1 MKKFF
6 AIIVAVM
13 TTCCLMV
20 SPAFAYDSYTPCT
33 PATNFEIPD
42 DLLGHEVPSP
52 FPYDEDWEM
61 LFGSEKPLPNAPAFA
76 DITNTSELK
85 DWEHG
90 VLAPY
95 YPYYVSDI
103 GGLIPIPRYVEGPE
117 PGNYEFHFYDI
128 DIDEE
133 AWLAQSEKPAVP
145 TVVTDT
151 EAEDGEHLIEAIAPD
166 EQQAISA
173 VANRVAEVDPDGK
186 TQFGP
191 WESGEILPVI
201 EEKVVVD
208 EQAWT
213 EEIQHEAKTV
223 TVEVIDSP
231 AWTERIEHEG
241 TDPVIETVSDGWA
254 KCDKDGQED
263 YVFTGD
269 QLIIH
274 DGQSGYWFW
283 SANEVPDWKDICANS
298 GINKADQVKEA
309 QVGYGDFKY
318 GNKVFTITANLIHA
332 NGGISWVAWE
342 HLRQVVVEP
351 GTPGWIETI
360 DHEAVTHQE
369 TAIIE
374 PAWIEYVNHP
384 EVNHVEQVV
393 VVPGYGWSSI
403 TYRLPEVPDVP
414 VVPDA
419 PDNPDPVTPDPDP
432 SPTVTPVEEPEVV
445 VDNPEVYVEQS
456 QTPALPKTADEND
469 AVVILLAAV
478 AVGAVAVL
486 AYNARRYSKEK

>member
-20 SPAFAYDSYTPCT
+20 SPAFA
-33 PATNFEIPD
+33 
-42 DLLGHEVPSP
+42 
-52 FPYDEDWEM
+52 
-61 LFGSEKPLPNAPAFA
+61 

-85 DWEHG
+85 DLEHG
-90 VLAPY
+90 VNAPY
-95 YPYYVSDI
+95 YPTDVTDI

-133 AWLAQSEKPAVP
+133 AWLAQTEKPAVP

-151 EAEDGEHLIEAIAPD
+151 EAEDGEHLIEATAPD

-223 TVEVIDSP
+223 TVDVVDSP

-241 TDPVIETVSDGWA
+241 TAPVIETVSDGWA
-254 KCDKDGQED
+254 KCEKDGQSS

-269 QLIIH
+269 KLIIH

-283 SANEVPDWKDICANS
+283 AAKPMVHWDDFAASTGV
-298 GINKADQVKEA
+298 NKADQVA
-309 QVGYGDFKY
+309 TARFGYDSFTFK
-318 GNKVFTITANLIHA
+318 NKTFTIEPGIISAD
-332 NGGISWVAWE
+332 GGISWVAWE

-369 TAIIE
+369 IAIIE

-384 EVNHVEQVV
+384 EVNHVEKVV
-393 VVPGYGWSSI
+393 VAPGYGWSSI

-414 VVPDA
+414 VVPDT

-432 SPTVTPVEEPEVV
+432 NPIVTPVEEPEVVVDEPEVV
-445 VDNPEVYVEQS
+445 VDNPEVYVAQS
-456 QTPALPKTADEND
+456 QTPALPKTADKND